1 VLLGRSHDT
10 AKSGRV
16 VVDVQ
21 RHWTDRHEEEKVG
34 FKYSRGGERAGALQW
49 QRGAAR
55 QDSPPPRCL
64 STNFVFSLLALRQL
78 EHEEA
83 LPLTVLFEMFAST

>member
-1 VLLGRSHDT
+1 MLLGRSHYT

-21 RHWTDRHEEEKVG
+21 RHCTDRHEEEKVG
-34 FKYSRGGERAGALQW
+34 FRYSRGGERAGALQW

-55 QDSPPPRCL
+55 QDFTAADML
-64 STNFVFSLLALRQL
+64 ATNFVFYWVG
-78 EHEEA
+78 
-83 LPLTVLFEMFAST
+83 PLDS